1 MLSSPS
7 LADVAADGFR
17 IVLTEF
23 DDVLCTGSHAI
34 STLMYKQ
41 RFFVLTLGRLLDGY
55 HASSE
60 GNTWL
65 VRLANHLFVYL

>member
-7 LADVAADGFR
+7 LAEVSADGFR

-34 STLMYKQ
+34 STLMYNQ
-41 RFFVLTLGRLLDGY
+41 RFFILALGRLLDGY
-55 HASSE
+55 HACDE
-60 GNTWL
+60 GNTCF
-65 VRLANHLFVYL
+65 VQLAKHIYV